1 MKTLVIVPAYNE
13 EDNIVNT
20 IDNLKKHTKNIDYI
34 VINDGSS
41 DSTKSVCIK
50 NNINFLDL
58 SINTGIGGAVQTG
71 YKYAKNHNYDIAI
84 QFDGDNQ
91 HDPKYIKE
99 LIKEIENGN
108 DLVIG
113 SRYIENND
121 TFKSTFARRIGIKIL
136 SFLIKLVSKT
146 KIYDVT
152 SGFRACN
159 KNIINYFANNYPMD
173 YPEPDSLAKV
183 LKKGYKVKEI
193 PVKMNE
199 RKKGKSSINFLES
212 IYYMIKVSLCILNA
226 SFSID
231 KESGESN
238 EY

>member
-99 LIKEIENGN
+99 LI
-108 DLVIG
+108 
-113 SRYIENND
+113 
-121 TFKSTFARRIGIKIL
+121 IL
-136 SFLIKLVSKT
+136 
-146 KIYDVT
+146 
-152 SGFRACN
+152 
-159 KNIINYFANNYPMD
+159 
-173 YPEPDSLAKV
+173 
-183 LKKGYKVKEI
+183 
-193 PVKMNE
+193 
-199 RKKGKSSINFLES
+199 
-212 IYYMIKVSLCILNA
+212 
-226 SFSID
+226 
-231 KESGESN
+231 
-238 EY
+238 